1 MLSRRRAPYA
11 TIEVITNGSIPEP
24 NSGCWLWL
32 GPMDSSGYGNA
43 TAYYSGLSSSWSAH
57 RLSFFIFKVLCP
69 DDYKLFS
76 NPRLMV
82 RHICHNKLCVN
93 PEHLKL
99 GTAKDNADDNKRKW
113 A

>member
-1 MLSRRRAPYA
+1 MIGRGTYA
-11 TIEVITNGSIPEP
+11 TEEFILKHSIPEP

-32 GPMDSSGYGNA
+32 GPMSKNTGYGSA
-43 TAYYSGLSSSWSAH
+43 SASYEGLGSHWIAH
-57 RLSFFIFKVLCP
+57 RLSFFLFKVLCP

-76 NPRLMV
+76 NPRYMI

-93 PEHLKL
+93 PEHLKI
-99 GTAKDNADDNKRKW
+99 GTAKDNCDDNKRKW